1 MTDYGTPLPPPG
13 PENQGRWLADVIRTV
28 QLPATVLQWY
38 GVASFVLAGVVMAIF
53 LAAPD
58 QVADWYYQRMI
69 QQQRE
74 QPAED
79 RTPLPPRDKFA
90 RQIQI
95 QWVASGA
102 VNLVTGFL
110 TAFGGIRMKQ
120 LHGYGWAV
128 TASVLAAIPCT
139 SSCCCIGL
147 PIGLYSL
154 VTLFGSDVRLAF
166 SRVGAA
172 GGLDAY
178 REEDARSR
186 DDDPPSRPIRL
197 E

>member
-1 MTDYGTPLPPPG
+1 MTDYGTPLPPPD
-13 PENQGRWLADVIRTV
+13 PENQGRWLADVIRSV
-28 QLPATVLQWY
+28 QLPGVVLQWY
-38 GVASFVLAGVVMAIF
+38 GVVSFVLAATVLAIF

-58 QVADWYYQRMI
+58 QVADWYYQRMV

-74 QPAED
+74 VPAEE

-90 RQIQI
+90 KQMQI
-95 QWVASGA
+95 QWAASGA
-102 VNLVTGFL
+102 VNMVTGFL

-128 TASVLAAIPCT
+128 TGSLLAAIPCT
-139 SSCCCIGL
+139 SMCCCIGL
-147 PIGLYSL
+147 PIGLYAL
-154 VTLFGSDVRLAF
+154 VTLFGSDVRMGF

-172 GGLDAY
+172 GGLEAFQS
-178 REEDARSR
+178 EFRSR